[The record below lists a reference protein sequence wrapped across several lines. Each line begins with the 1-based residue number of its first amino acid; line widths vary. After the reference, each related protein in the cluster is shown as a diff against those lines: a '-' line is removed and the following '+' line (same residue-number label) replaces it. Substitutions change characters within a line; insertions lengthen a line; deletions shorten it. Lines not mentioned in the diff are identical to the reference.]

1 MCAQNS
7 AARSIMDIFNTI
19 ETLSY
24 YLGEKNYIC
33 IPVEITTEDGLINKI
48 NISNSKEDKVSINDD
63 VIVYNNVAINL
74 DSIVKLKV
82 FTQDIIL
89 KEFKPLLLKNF
100 ENILTYNH
108 INHCPL
114 NEASTSMDIKPFNN
128 TFNRFN
134 TDYNVQD
141 YILDNIDNIKTLSYK
156 GCSNTKSSL
165 NSDIFYEGVLN
176 SDTNLLINKESLL
189 KDINLDTD
197 YLDVVSSIKKT
208 TKNILK
214 NIDTEKKL
222 VLTNNSSEVEVSKP
236 ILTENVDVITDL
248 KIKNHNVLVNQTPT
262 KAIDKIAQNKIDS
275 ISNII
280 VSKVD
285 NILADID
292 LETQI
297 IETQTIEVLD
307 LDPINKF
314 LDKKSLDGKPLMLD
328 PTGERYIG
336 VVLDDG
342 SFEPL
347 KLSLKKFTVV
357 NENVN
362 NLVGNID
369 SKSQLKSAVSDLS
382 KEFSKVLNSLDIEY
396 NNNLLECNDKDMIS
410 LSDAITTTKK
420 PIKNIAN
427 EVEKTYAVSKEN
439 YETISSIKNINYDDI
454 SHINSIITS
463 PVITSINLNRHTS
476 DVLNDVYLN
485 KNISNVI
492 NNITK
497 NKSNKYLHFSENI
510 NGKIDCVGNGV
521 MIVDNADE
529 NITIYTLNKIN
540 IIN

>member
-7 AARSIMDIFNTI
+7 AARSIIDIFNTI

-24 YLGEKNYIC
+24 CLGEKNYIC

-82 FTQDIIL
+82 FTQGIIL
-89 KEFKPLLLKNF
+89 KEFKHLLLKNF
-100 ENILTYNH
+100 ENILAYNH

-114 NEASTSMDIKPFNN
+114 NEASTSMGIKP
-128 TFNRFN
+128 FNRFN

-156 GCSNTKSSL
+156 GCSNTKSNL

-176 SDTNLLINKESLL
+176 SDTNLLVNRESLI
-189 KDINLDTD
+189 KDISLDTD
-197 YLDVVSSIKKT
+197 CLDVVSSIKKT

-262 KAIDKIAQNKIDS
+262 KAIDKIIQNKIDS
-275 ISNII
+275 ISNITI
-280 VSKVD
+280 SKID
-285 NILADID
+285 NVLSDID
-292 LETQI
+292 SETQI
-297 IETQTIEVLD
+297 IETKTVEVLD

-314 LDKKSLDGKPLMLD
+314 SDKKSLDGKPLMLD

-362 NLVGNID
+362 NLVGNIN
-369 SKSQLKSAVSDLS
+369 SKSQLKSAVSDLN

-396 NNNLLECNDKDMIS
+396 NNNLLECNDKDMIA
-410 LSDAITTTKK
+410 LSDALITTKK
-420 PIKNIAN
+420 TIKNIAN
-427 EVEKTYAVSKEN
+427 EAEKTYAVSKEN
-439 YETISSIKNINYDDI
+439 FETISSIKNMDYDDI
-454 SHINSIITS
+454 SHINNIITS
-463 PVITSINLNRHTS
+463 PVVTSIKLNRHTS

-492 NNITK
+492 NSITK
-497 NKSNKYLHFSENI
+497 SKSNKYLHFSENI

-521 MIVDNADE
+521 MIVNNADE

>member
-48 NISNSKEDKVSINDD
+48 NISNSKQDKVSINDD
-63 VIVYNNVAINL
+63 VIVYNNIAINL

-114 NEASTSMDIKPFNN
+114 NEASTSRGIKPFNN

-176 SDTNLLINKESLL
+176 SDTNLLVNRESLI

-197 YLDVVSSIKKT
+197 YLDVVRSIKKT

-214 NIDTEKKL
+214 SIDTEKKL

-236 ILTENVDVITDL
+236 ISTENIDVITDL

-262 KAIDKIAQNKIDS
+262 KAIDKIVQNKIDS

-280 VSKVD
+280 VSKLD
-285 NILADID
+285 NVLSDID
-292 LETQI
+292 SETQI

-314 LDKKSLDGKPLMLD
+314 LDKKSLGGKPLMLD

-497 NKSNKYLHFSENI
+497 SKSNKYLHFSENI

>member
-7 AARSIMDIFNTI
+7 AARSIMDIFSTI

-48 NISNSKEDKVSINDD
+48 NISNSKQDEVSINDD
-63 VIVYNNVAINL
+63 VIVYNNIAINL

-100 ENILTYNH
+100 ENILAYNH

-114 NEASTSMDIKPFNN
+114 NEASPSMGIKPFNN
-128 TFNRFN
+128 TFNSFN

-176 SDTNLLINKESLL
+176 SDTNLLVNRESLI

-208 TKNILK
+208 TKKILK

-222 VLTNNSSEVEVSKP
+222 VLTNNSSEVAVSKP

-262 KAIDKIAQNKIDS
+262 KAIDKIVQNKIDS

-280 VSKVD
+280 ISKID
-285 NILADID
+285 NILSDID
-292 LETQI
+292 SETQI
-297 IETQTIEVLD
+297 IETKTVEVLD

-314 LDKKSLDGKPLMLD
+314 SDKKSLTGKPLMLD

-347 KLSLKKFTVV
+347 KLSFKKFTIVD
-357 NENVN
+357 ENVN

-369 SKSQLKSAVSDLS
+369 SKSQLKSVVSDLS
-382 KEFSKVLNSLDIEY
+382 KEFSKVLSSLDIEY
-396 NNNLLECNDKDMIS
+396 NNNLLECNAKDMIA
-410 LSDAITTTKK
+410 LSDALITTKK
-420 PIKNIAN
+420 TIKNIAN
-427 EVEKTYAVSKEN
+427 EAEKTYAVSKEN
-439 YETISSIKNINYDDI
+439 FETINSIKNMDYDDI
-454 SHINSIITS
+454 SHINNIITS
-463 PVITSINLNRHTS
+463 PVVTSINLNRHTS

-497 NKSNKYLHFSENI
+497 SNSNKHLHFSENI
-510 NGKIDCVGNGV
+510 NGKINCVGNGV